1 MPPPVDPE
9 RLLAL
14 GTALAALRETAR
26 DGADE
31 VLALFPEL
39 GERDVQSA
47 VDGLLEQLADTLR
60 ALDAEAT
67 ELAGRLRIA
76 GQSAFE
82 AGPGPGAGH
91 RPEAGHGPEA
101 DHGPEAGA
109 RERSGTGRRWRS

>member
-1 MPPPVDPE
+1 MSPSVDPE

-14 GTALAALRETAR
+14 GTALADLRETAR

-31 VLALFPEL
+31 VLAHFPEL
-39 GERDVQSA
+39 GEREVQAA

-76 GQSAFE
+76 AQSAS
-82 AGPGPGAGH
+82 ASGP
-91 RPEAGHGPEA
+91 RP
-101 DHGPEAGA
+101 DAGA
-109 RERSGTGRRWRS
+109 RAGSGTGRRGWRS